1 MGDTTEGIGVSKK
14 QPINE
19 VYKDM
24 LLKGYT
30 KSPKSILSKE
40 VYRVLHDVESDGYVF
55 FMANFVEDIH
65 LLVGKNIPALCD
77 RIADEILRHVEITN
91 EPTPVNNAPKR

>member
-1 MGDTTEGIGVSKK
+1 MKK
-14 QPINE
+14 SLGQ

-24 LLKGYT
+24 LLRGYT
-30 KSPKSILSKE
+30 KSPTSLLSKE
-40 VYRVLHDVESDGYVF
+40 VYRLLHDVDADGYIF

-77 RIADEILRHVEITN
+77 RIADEILRHVEITD
-91 EPTPVNNAPKR
+91 EPTTTDNAAKEQLFRP